1 MRPMKLAH
9 AERFRKVSTRYPR
22 RVAEAF
28 GGDLCR
34 AMAASDEEVAAMVV
48 AWEEAHG
55 LVPRDWARIGASEG
69 DDIRGL
75 GHY

>member
-1 MRPMKLAH
+1 
-9 AERFRKVSTRYPR
+9 
-22 RVAEAF
+22 
-28 GGDLCR
+28 
-34 AMAASDEEVAAMVV
+34 MAASDEEVAAMVV